1 MNDKDIIEHS
11 NFLRQEATDLLY
23 TEGLLP
29 MLKSFGTTRVIGSY
43 TLDTMTWRDIDISM
57 KLPDAQDVALF
68 FEIGNMIATK
78 FKITK
83 MSYSNHF
90 IRNFPGF
97 DHGLYWGIQ
106 LLYADQEWKIDLWGY
121 GETDYHKHM
130 AEFDVLHNQ
139 IQQADRT
146 AILRIKHAISQRP
159 DYRGDVYNSM
169 AVYRAVLTEKVT
181 SLEAFNVWIERNSHA
196 NS

>member
-1 MNDKDIIEHS
+1 MTDKEIVEHS
-11 NFLRQEATDLLY
+11 RSLRDEASDLLN
-23 TEGLLP
+23 TEGLLS
-29 MLKSFGTTRVIGSY
+29 MLNSFGTTRVIGSY

-57 KLPDAQDVALF
+57 KLPDEQDVELF
-68 FEIGNMIATK
+68 FEIGNKIATK
-78 FKITK
+78 FQVIK

-97 DHGLYWGIQ
+97 DHGFYWGIQ

-130 AEFDVLHNQ
+130 AEFDTLHNQ

-146 AILRIKHAISQRP
+146 AILHIKHAISQRP

-169 AVYRAVLTEKVT
+169 AVYRAVLTKKVT
-181 SLEAFNVWIERNSHA
+181 SLEEFNAWIERNLHA
-196 NS
+196 NT

>member
-1 MNDKDIIEHS
+1 MSNKEIIDHS
-11 NFLRQEATDLLY
+11 HSLRNEASNLLNH
-23 TEGLLP
+23 EGLLP
-29 MLKSFGTTRVIGSY
+29 LLKSFGTTRVIGSY

-57 KLPDAQDVALF
+57 ILPDAQDVALF
-68 FEIGNMIATK
+68 FEIGRRIAAK
-78 FKITK
+78 FQVTK

-121 GETDYHKHM
+121 GETDYYKHM
-130 AEFDVLHNQ
+130 AEFDTLHNQ
-139 IQQADRT
+139 IQQADRA

-169 AVYRAVLTEKVT
+169 AVYHAVLTEKVT
-181 SLEAFNVWIERNSHA
+181 SLEEFNRWIERNSHA